1 MMQQLTREEIE
12 VRDKVLAL
20 KVVQGKRG
28 WFDKMAEN
36 TEICG
41 IIYECEIATRSIF
54 QMFKVKPWNRY
65 VDIFAKVIE
74 YMSGWK
80 CTFYVYWAGITI

>member
-1 MMQQLTREEIE
+1 MMQQLTRGELE

-41 IIYECEIATRSIF
+41 IIYECEITIRSVF
-54 QMFKVKPWNRY
+54 QMFARRTLK
-65 VDIFAKVIE
+65 
-74 YMSGWK
+74 
-80 CTFYVYWAGITI
+80 